1 VRLRLLTLT
10 KANGVTYDLSKVKA
24 NDDEIVGA
32 ALGTIDGIEA
42 RREVVMWDGI
52 FGRYVIF
59 RAEDVAHLSDD
70 ELRRMVRVDS
80 KLADDEKVYVQR
92 DDEKVSCSYGI
103 ETDD

>member
-1 VRLRLLTLT
+1 M
-10 KANGVTYDLSKVKA
+10 TYDLSKVKA

-32 ALGTIDGIEA
+32 ALGTINGIEA

-70 ELRRMVRVDS
+70 ELRQIVRVDS
-80 KLADDEKVYVQR
+80 KLADDAEVDVRR
-92 DDEKVSCSYGI
+92 DDEKVSCGYGF
-103 ETDD
+103 EVD